1 MAKSVSQELSR
12 HFDHGPQ
19 AVIFRFFFISHLFFI
34 GELIIVLSL
43 LESFWSSKF
52 LNFYQHMICGISYDI
67 KTDLSVRVRS
77 TLVFNFER
85 ALVWWKVKVQM
96 RFGFSGVSPT
106 VSDPLYFLC
115 QYNFALHSNSSSRF
129 QSSSL
134 IFPIFS
140 HLILLI
146 IGFFDVNPRHF
157 ITHMTNSNSWVHQNL
172 NIHLEKVKGCG
183 KNSISK
189 QTVL

>member
-1 MAKSVSQELSR
+1 MGIHTFVFWWPSQYHKNYQDILTM
-12 HFDHGPQ
+12 DPKQ
-19 AVIFRFFFISHLFFI
+19 WFFAQPWDR
-34 GELIIVLSL
+34 G
-43 LESFWSSKF
+43 
-52 LNFYQHMICGISYDI
+52 
-67 KTDLSVRVRS
+67 
-77 TLVFNFER
+77 FNFER
-85 ALVWWKVKVQM
+85 ALVWWKVKVQI

-146 IGFFDVNPRHF
+146 IGFFDVNPHYHNSSKLEVLRQRLEPISYGPYDGF
-157 ITHMTNSNSWVHQNL
+157 FVCTKAPDSNSWVH
-172 NIHLEKVKGCG
+172 ILEKVMGVWWKFQLKADGALAG
-183 KNSISK
+183 QYIPKS
-189 QTVL
+189 T